1 MVALTVTTDP
11 APPDRF
17 LIACG
22 AAGVKWDAYIN
33 RPNIGAVPA
42 FHTLWEKHKEEDVLI
57 YLHSDVT
64 IYDANWTER
73 LCLELMDPAVAI
85 VGFGGAIGI
94 GVPDIYKLPYRIE
107 QLIRIGYRSNQRGHE
122 IHGERET
129 GECRVAVLDGFAM
142 AFKGSF
148 LRELGGW
155 NWIQSNF
162 HTYDLAMCL
171 EAHRR
176 GYEVRMVGVDCDHH
190 GGGTSTKEEYIE
202 FCKEHATTPEEEHL
216 APHRWLYREYIDLLP
231 LRINHAR

>member
-22 AAGVKWDAYIN
+22 VAEVPWDVYIN

-42 FHTLWEKHKEEDVLI
+42 FHALWEKHKEEDALV

-64 IYDANWTER
+64 IHDANWLER
-73 LCLELMDPAVAI
+73 LCLELMDPQTAI

-107 QLIRIGYRSNQRGHE
+107 QLIRIGYRSNQTGWK
-122 IHGERET
+122 IHGENEV
-129 GECRVAVLDGFAM
+129 GECKVAVLDGFAM

-155 NWIQSNF
+155 SWIQSNF

-171 EAHRR
+171 EAYRR
-176 GYEVRMVGVDCDHH
+176 GYNVKMVGVSCEHH
-190 GGGTSTKEEYIE
+190 GGGTSTKKEYAT
-202 FCKEHATTPEEEHL
+202 FCREHATTMEDEHSR
-216 APHRWLYREYIDLLP
+216 PHVWLYNRYRDMLP
-231 LRINHAR
+231 LRV